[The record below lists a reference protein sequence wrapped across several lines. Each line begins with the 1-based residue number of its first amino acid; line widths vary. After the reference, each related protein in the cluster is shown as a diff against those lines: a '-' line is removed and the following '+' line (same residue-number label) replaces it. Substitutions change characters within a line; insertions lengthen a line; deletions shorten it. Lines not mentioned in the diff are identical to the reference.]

1 MGSIATV
8 LFAVATVVAPS
19 ASALPPGHNPTTDAA
34 VVAQL
39 VFDTNLDGF
48 MKGRSAMRRR
58 HPHLDWTTDG
68 CSAPV
73 VGSSGRSFNFRS
85 ACIRHD
91 FAYRNAKRLPGEWRA
106 PLRRK
111 IDEQFRRDMVASCA
125 ARPMDQ
131 KVSCRSWAEIFVRAV
146 RIAGGP

>member
-91 FAYRNAKRLPGEWRA
+91 FAYRNFARLGLLDAVMRA
-106 PLRRK
+106 RV
-111 IDEQFRRDMVASCA
+111 D
-125 ARPMDQ
+125 
-131 KVSCRSWAEIFVRAV
+131 EIFRLDLMSTCSRKPTSSRIRCLAWSEVFFAAVRAV
-146 RIAGGP
+146 GGA